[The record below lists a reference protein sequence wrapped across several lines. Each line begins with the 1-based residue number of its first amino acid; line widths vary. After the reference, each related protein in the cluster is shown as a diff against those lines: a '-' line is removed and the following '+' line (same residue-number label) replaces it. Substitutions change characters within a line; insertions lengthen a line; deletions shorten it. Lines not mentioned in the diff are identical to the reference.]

1 MTGSTLNNE
10 CWRVRGRASA
20 RPATARPILFT
31 MVILGANIAAS
42 LQATAGEFDCIIEP
56 RQVLEIRS
64 PLEGL
69 IETMKVDRGDIVIK
83 GQVLAELDT
92 SVDRAQAA
100 IAKHRAA
107 MEGAVRSGE
116 SRVEFTTRKSA
127 RSESLLGQNFVST
140 EARDQAVTERLLAE
154 SELRDARDNR
164 RLAELDYA
172 RQMEVIRLKTIL
184 SPINGVV
191 IERLLN
197 TGEFAEAGVG
207 RKPLLK
213 LAEID
218 ILFVEVLLPAD
229 AYGKVARGMV
239 VEVIPEIPADTRHRA
254 TIKVIDRV
262 LDAASGTFG
271 VRLELPNPR
280 HQVPA
285 GIRCKANFPK
295 VDAKSLQKPVSTS
308 QGQRPSASRAG
319 ARP

>member
-1 MTGSTLNNE
+1 MKQRFALI
-10 CWRVRGRASA
+10 V
-20 RPATARPILFT
+20 L
-31 MVILGANIAAS
+31 LGVSLVSSPKAGAA
-42 LQATAGEFDCIIEP
+42 EFDCIIEP

-69 IETMKVDRGDIVIK
+69 IETMKVDRGDIVVK
-83 GQVLAELDT
+83 GQVLAELDA

-100 IAKHRAA
+100 IVKHRAE

-127 RSESLLGQNFVST
+127 RSESLHGQNFVSA
-140 EARDQAVTERLLAE
+140 EARDQSITERRLAE

-164 RLAELDYA
+164 KLAELDYV
-172 RQMEVIRLKTIL
+172 RQMEIIRLKTIR
-184 SPINGVV
+184 SPVNGVV
-191 IERLLN
+191 TERILN
-197 TGEFAEAGVG
+197 AGEFAEAGVG
-207 RKPLLK
+207 RKPILK

-229 AYGKVARGMV
+229 AYGKVTRGMA
-239 VEVIPEIPADTRHRA
+239 VEVVPEIPADTRHRA
-254 TIKVIDRV
+254 TLKVIDRV

-285 GIRCKANFPK
+285 GIRCKASFPGIEAKGGQKPRPAASPQVRRQPAPK
-295 VDAKSLQKPVSTS
+295 VGVP
-308 QGQRPSASRAG
+308 P
-319 ARP
+319 